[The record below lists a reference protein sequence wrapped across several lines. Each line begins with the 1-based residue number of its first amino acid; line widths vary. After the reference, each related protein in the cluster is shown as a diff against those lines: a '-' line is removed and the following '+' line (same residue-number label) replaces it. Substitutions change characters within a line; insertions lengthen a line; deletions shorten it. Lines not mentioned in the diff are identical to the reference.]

1 MARSPIYKR
10 RKNNLK
16 YWLLLLL
23 AGVLGYFVL
32 SQIKSFT
39 PQDLVENSELR
50 GREFVTL
57 VQEIVSPR
65 HKIKAYLLEDKA
77 NPIVSM
83 NFVFRNAGY
92 VSDDENRQGLAK
104 LVAALLKEGA
114 GKYDRQEIKEMLAVN
129 AIDIKFKAEKD
140 DFSILMKTTK
150 ANLDKTIKLL
160 SLMLFQ
166 PRFDEEDILRIK
178 AKFYEEIKK
187 QEEFPTKVVEQEF
200 AREVFSNH
208 PYERNSLG
216 IKDNI
221 KQISQKDLFTF
232 VKNSFSKDNLL
243 AGIAG
248 DISSKETEKILDELF
263 GQLPQKGK
271 IKFVRNAEVDFTKAS
286 KKSSKEMAQN
296 IALLA
301 MPSVGRN
308 HADFY
313 PLFVANHIFGG
324 SGLGSKLSQEI
335 REKRGLTYG
344 IYSYMTLDDKSQ
356 LLMIGFA
363 ATKDNFN
370 KANEI
375 LRNEISEFSKKGI
388 THEELQKAKN
398 YLIASYN
405 LRFASIETIAQILT
419 AMQKYNLGLD
429 FLQKRNEYV
438 RKVNLNDVNTVIT
451 KYFNSNNLVGVEVG
465 KF

>member
-10 RKNNLK
+10 HKNNLK

-32 SQIKSFT
+32 YQRKSFT
-39 PQDLVENSELR
+39 PQDLVENSELS
-50 GREFVTL
+50 GKEFVTL
-57 VQEIVSPR
+57 VQEIVSSR

-83 NFVFRNAGY
+83 NFIFRNVGY
-92 VSDDENRQGLAK
+92 VSDDENRQGLAR

-114 GKYDRQEIKEMLAVN
+114 GEYDGQELKEILAVN

-140 DFSILMKTTK
+140 DFSVSVKTTK
-150 ANLDKTIKLL
+150 TNLKKTIKLL
-160 SLMLFQ
+160 SLMLTQ
-166 PRFDEEDILRIK
+166 PRFDEADVLRIK

-187 QEEFPTKVVEQEF
+187 HDEFPAKIAEQEF
-200 AREVFSNH
+200 AKEVFSRH
-208 PYERNSLG
+208 PYERNPLG
-216 IKDNI
+216 IKENI
-221 KQISQKDLFTF
+221 KIISQRDLLDF
-232 VKNSFSKDNLL
+232 VKNNFNRNNLIV
-243 AGIAG
+243 GIAG
-248 DISSKETEKILDELF
+248 DINNKDAEKLLDELF

-301 MPSVGRN
+301 MPSVERN
-308 HADFY
+308 HEDFY

-356 LLMIGFA
+356 LLMIVFA

-370 KANEI
+370 KANII
-375 LRNEISEFSKKGI
+375 LRDEIRKFSKSGI

-465 KF
+465 RF

>member
-1 MARSPIYKR
+1 
-10 RKNNLK
+10 
-16 YWLLLLL
+16 
-23 AGVLGYFVL
+23 
-32 SQIKSFT
+32 
-39 PQDLVENSELR
+39 
-50 GREFVTL
+50 
-57 VQEIVSPR
+57 
-65 HKIKAYLLEDKA
+65 
-77 NPIVSM
+77 
-83 NFVFRNAGY
+83 
-92 VSDDENRQGLAK
+92 
-104 LVAALLKEGA
+104 
-114 GKYDRQEIKEMLAVN
+114 
-129 AIDIKFKAEKD
+129 
-140 DFSILMKTTK
+140 
-150 ANLDKTIKLL
+150 
-160 SLMLFQ
+160 
-166 PRFDEEDILRIK
+166 
-178 AKFYEEIKK
+178 
-187 QEEFPTKVVEQEF
+187 
-200 AREVFSNH
+200 
-208 PYERNSLG
+208 
-216 IKDNI
+216 
-221 KQISQKDLFTF
+221 
-232 VKNSFSKDNLL
+232 
-243 AGIAG
+243 
-248 DISSKETEKILDELF
+248 
-263 GQLPQKGK
+263 
-271 IKFVRNAEVDFTKAS
+271 
-286 KKSSKEMAQN
+286 AQN

>member
-166 PRFDEEDILRIK
+166 I
-178 AKFYEEIKK
+178 
-187 QEEFPTKVVEQEF
+187 
-200 AREVFSNH
+200 
-208 PYERNSLG
+208 
-216 IKDNI
+216 
-221 KQISQKDLFTF
+221 
-232 VKNSFSKDNLL
+232 SFSLIRL
-243 AGIAG
+243 A
-248 DISSKETEKILDELF
+248 KI
-263 GQLPQKGK
+263 
-271 IKFVRNAEVDFTKAS
+271 
-286 KKSSKEMAQN
+286 
-296 IALLA
+296 
-301 MPSVGRN
+301 
-308 HADFY
+308 
-313 PLFVANHIFGG
+313 
-324 SGLGSKLSQEI
+324 
-335 REKRGLTYG
+335 
-344 IYSYMTLDDKSQ
+344 
-356 LLMIGFA
+356 
-363 ATKDNFN
+363 
-370 KANEI
+370 
-375 LRNEISEFSKKGI
+375 
-388 THEELQKAKN
+388 
-398 YLIASYN
+398 
-405 LRFASIETIAQILT
+405 
-419 AMQKYNLGLD
+419 
-429 FLQKRNEYV
+429 
-438 RKVNLNDVNTVIT
+438 
-451 KYFNSNNLVGVEVG
+451 
-465 KF
+465 

>member
-286 KKSSKEMAQN
+286 KK
-296 IALLA
+296 
-301 MPSVGRN
+301 
-308 HADFY
+308 
-313 PLFVANHIFGG
+313 
-324 SGLGSKLSQEI
+324 
-335 REKRGLTYG
+335 
-344 IYSYMTLDDKSQ
+344 
-356 LLMIGFA
+356 
-363 ATKDNFN
+363 
-370 KANEI
+370 
-375 LRNEISEFSKKGI
+375 
-388 THEELQKAKN
+388 
-398 YLIASYN
+398 
-405 LRFASIETIAQILT
+405 
-419 AMQKYNLGLD
+419 
-429 FLQKRNEYV
+429 
-438 RKVNLNDVNTVIT
+438 
-451 KYFNSNNLVGVEVG
+451 
-465 KF
+465 